1 MNVTR
6 RAQIILDKGSKLLEG
21 QKCKSKLQE
30 HKVKGND
37 YSQCPV
43 RHLRRVPYP
52 GCAVLTSHVRE
63 YVSLWNSQRRHN
75 GGKSEAC
82 SDGYHKH
89 DRHTTLPEIQK
100 RELKTRMCYDKSSER
115 NSAKWSTRGI
125 PMRQKESRELS
136 LKILVCKNLIQLILS
151 IAPKGT

>member
-1 MNVTR
+1 MSKIIHLSCLSRISPVNFTR
-6 RAQIILDKGSKLLEG
+6 RAHIILDKGSKLLEG
-21 QKCKSKLQE
+21 QNCKSKFQE
-30 HKVKGND
+30 QKVKGND

-52 GCAVLTSHVRE
+52 GCAVSTSHVRE

-82 SDGYHKH
+82 SGGYHKH

-100 RELKTRMCYDKSSER
+100 RELKISICYDRSSER
-115 NSAKWSTRGI
+115 KFSKVIHPQGA
-125 PMRQKESRELS
+125 
-136 LKILVCKNLIQLILS
+136 
-151 IAPKGT
+151 